1 MRPVIQ
7 IGYNP
12 IESTVVSTYSDGAD
26 WSETPI
32 PGRWNVG
39 SVEFCRAALGDREPA
54 AIDYP
59 GPITY
64 ALKRGV
70 WSCDA
75 GSFPRKSFVKPI
87 KTKQF
92 EARIIGDEFVSAPG
106 PYWGSEI
113 VKFVAE
119 WRVYFFSCGLISVCR
134 YDDRSE
140 THSREQTRA
149 SFFASELAQDWRA
162 SGQAPCAFALDVG
175 LLDDGRMTLVEAN
188 DFWALGYYSG
198 CDRNAYTQSLA
209 DRWVEITGQ

>member
-7 IGYNP
+7 IGYDT
-12 IESTVVSTYSDGAD
+12 IASTVISTYSDGAD

-39 SVEFCRAALGDREPA
+39 SVDFCRAALGDREPA

-70 WSCDA
+70 YSCCA
-75 GSFPRKSFVKPI
+75 GIFQRNSFVKPMR
-87 KTKQF
+87 TKAF
-92 EARIIGDEFVSAPG
+92 EAQVIGDEVRSAPE
-106 PYWGSEI
+106 PYWASEI

-134 YDDRSE
+134 YDDGSE
-140 THSREQTRA
+140 THNREQTRA

-162 SGQAPCAFALDVG
+162 HHQAPCAFALDVG
-175 LLDDGRMTLVEAN
+175 LLDDGRMALVEAN

-198 CDRNAYTQSLA
+198 CDRKAYTQSLA
-209 DRWVEITGQ
+209 DRWAEMTK